1 MSNLKRT
8 GDPHRLPEP
17 RSLAVADSFLNSFA
31 AEPAATSNTA
41 GAIKVFS
48 VFQSRILARAEGS

>member
-1 MSNLKRT
+1 MSILKRT
-8 GDPHRLPEP
+8 GDLHRLPEP
-17 RSLAVADSFLNSFA
+17 RSLAAGDSFLNSVA

-48 VFQSRILARAEGS
+48 VFQL